1 MAYITLDELKEC
13 LPIILSDWIEPG
25 DEGWEWIFQEIE
37 QKCHIGK
44 PGKGKKKKFNK
55 EEHIRRNRVDIDA
68 LIQKFQDLNKEVEEM
83 HRKQI
88 DMQSCING
96 IRLDV
101 SQTKSM
107 AEIAKNRTQVD
118 YSKYTGYTK
127 GSEAQIIQNVYN
139 RMVNRGA
146 TREELDNFKAVI
158 KKYDATNYQPSNN
171 FSYTDGKTAKE
182 VKEIIDCMRCKH
194 YCGDGAIKEPC
205 IGCADYDCWEAKDNG

>member
-1 MAYITLDELKEC
+1 MAYITLDELKKI
-13 LPIILSDWIEPG
+13 LPEIMSDWIDKD
-25 DEGWEWIFQEIE
+25 DESWEWIFQEIE

-44 PGKGKKKKFNK
+44 KKKGKKKQIEEKFENLLAEFDVYK
-55 EEHIRRNRVDIDA
+55 KSTDGLQHENVQQGLSIKDIQAEVRRLRDDIKA
-68 LIQKFQDLNKEVEEM
+68 A
-83 HRKQI
+83 
-88 DMQSCING
+88 
-96 IRLDV
+96 
-101 SQTKSM
+101 KSM

-118 YSKYTGYTK
+118 YTKYTGYTK

-194 YCGDGAIKEPC
+194 YCGDGVIKEPC
-205 IGCADYDCWEAKDNG
+205 IGCTDYDCWEAKNNG